1 MRHGS
6 VLLQT
11 SAVLSW
17 GMTITADALNA
28 DDRVWLPLF
37 GAAMV
42 ASMAALMDQMERRS
56 ARAYAAAMQAGI
68 SRPPYA
74 GPPSGP
80 LAKLVTTGPLAK
92 LVPFPGNGSGR
103 HATPRR

>member
-17 GMTITADALNA
+17 GMTITADAMNA

-42 ASMAALMDQMERRS
+42 ASMASLIDRMAARN
-56 ARAYAAAMQAGI
+56 ARA
-68 SRPPYA
+68 
-74 GPPSGP
+74 
-80 LAKLVTTGPLAK
+80 
-92 LVPFPGNGSGR
+92 
-103 HATPRR
+103 